1 MDGTVGGSA
10 ATGISA
16 LVATTSPASISG
28 GGGEVA
34 IAIAIGIVT
43 GGIGTDRPHKPG
55 GAVSFALGKRKG
67 DLPSRRPPFFVPKE
81 RLAAASGRRGSDQR
95 SGRSG
100 GGPRPLWTIELI
112 SMYVRII
119 GAHTL
124 CSGFFA
130 ISMSWSAR

>member
-10 ATGISA
+10 ATGISGR
-16 LVATTSPASISG
+16 VATTSPVSISG
-28 GGGEVA
+28 GGGEV
-34 IAIAIGIVT
+34 AIAIGIVT

-81 RLAAASGRRGSDQR
+81 RLVAASGRRGSDQR

-100 GGPRPLWTIELI
+100 AGPRPLWTIEFI
-112 SMYVRII
+112 STYVRII

-124 CSGFFA
+124 WSGFFA
-130 ISMSWSAR
+130 SSMSWSAR